1 MLHFIS
7 TFKWIKS
14 LTLKSI
20 FNLYLGLHPTSAGG
34 MTTTRSGPMLSS
46 SSSIYIP
53 VNALQNL
60 RASMPTLAT
69 SVGVSQSMPCVSRS
83 TSSLGKSPGQSFL
96 SSVISKPFAGLAGS
110 LSGSSSGIGHSVH
123 GQASSRMIISRKLW
137 RPRSKSQGR
146 SSVSQWTPMVSYA
159 LHYVNF
165 NVMKIMIFTINRK
178 SYLVNINC
186 TF

>member
-1 MLHFIS
+1 
-7 TFKWIKS
+7 
-14 LTLKSI
+14 
-20 FNLYLGLHPTSAGG
+20 
-34 MTTTRSGPMLSS
+34 MLSS

-123 GQASSRMIISRKLW
+123 GAQLSGTSSRMIISRKLW

-146 SSVSQWTPMVSYA
+146 SSVSQWTPMVNLCLFYA
-159 LHYVNF
+159 HQ
-165 NVMKIMIFTINRK
+165 
-178 SYLVNINC
+178 
-186 TF
+186 

>member
-1 MLHFIS
+1 M
-7 TFKWIKS
+7 
-14 LTLKSI
+14 TLKST
-20 FNLYLGLHPTSAGG
+20 FNHCLGLHPTSAGG

-123 GQASSRMIISRKLW
+123 GHAGTSSRMIISRKLW

-146 SSVSQWTPMVSYA
+146 SSISQWTPIVSLY
-159 LHYVNF
+159 LHD
-165 NVMKIMIFTINRK
+165 
-178 SYLVNINC
+178 NII
-186 TF
+186 TR

>member
-1 MLHFIS
+1 MRPQCLR
-7 TFKWIKS
+7 
-14 LTLKSI
+14 
-20 FNLYLGLHPTSAGG
+20 LHPSSAGG
-34 MTTTRSGPMLSS
+34 MTATRSGPMLSS

-96 SSVISKPFAGLAGS
+96 SSVISKPFAGLTGS
-110 LSGSSSGIGHSVH
+110 LSGSSSGIGHSVRGH
-123 GQASSRMIISRKLW
+123 AGTSNRMIISRKLW

-146 SSVSQWTPMVSYA
+146 SSISQWTPIVSLC
-159 LHYVNF
+159 LHDD
-165 NVMKIMIFTINRK
+165 II
-178 SYLVNINC
+178 
-186 TF
+186 TFLKNH

>member
-1 MLHFIS
+1 
-7 TFKWIKS
+7 
-14 LTLKSI
+14 
-20 FNLYLGLHPTSAGG
+20 
-34 MTTTRSGPMLSS
+34 MLSS

-69 SVGVSQSMPCVSRS
+69 SIGVSQSMPCVSRS

-123 GQASSRMIISRKLW
+123 ASGASSRMIISRKLW

-146 SSVSQWTPMVSYA
+146 SAVSQWTPMVNLYS
-159 LHYVNF
+159 F
-165 NVMKIMIFTINRK
+165 
-178 SYLVNINC
+178 
-186 TF
+186 

>member
-1 MLHFIS
+1 MLNVKLNSSMGYEYI
-7 TFKWIKS
+7 
-14 LTLKSI
+14 
-20 FNLYLGLHPTSAGG
+20 GLHPTTSGG
-34 MTTTRSGPMLSS
+34 MATTGSGPMLSS

-83 TSSLGKSPGQSFL
+83 TSSLGWTSALGKSPGQSFL

-123 GQASSRMIISRKLW
+123 GGQPNQGAASRMIISRKLW

-146 SSVSQWTPMVSYA
+146 SSVSQWTPTVS
-159 LHYVNF
+159 
-165 NVMKIMIFTINRK
+165 IP
-178 SYLVNINC
+178 SY
-186 TF
+186 F

>member
-1 MLHFIS
+1 M
-7 TFKWIKS
+7 
-14 LTLKSI
+14 
-20 FNLYLGLHPTSAGG
+20 A
-34 MTTTRSGPMLSS
+34 TTGSGPMLSS

-83 TSSLGKSPGQSFL
+83 TSSLGWTSALGKSPGQSFL

-123 GQASSRMIISRKLW
+123 GGQLNQGAASRMIISRKLW

-146 SSVSQWTPMVSYA
+146 SSVSQWTPTVS
-159 LHYVNF
+159 
-165 NVMKIMIFTINRK
+165 IP
-178 SYLVNINC
+178 SC
-186 TF
+186 C

>member
-1 MLHFIS
+1 
-7 TFKWIKS
+7 
-14 LTLKSI
+14 
-20 FNLYLGLHPTSAGG
+20 
-34 MTTTRSGPMLSS
+34 MTATRSGPMLSS

-123 GQASSRMIISRKLW
+123 GPTGASSRMIISRKLW

-146 SSVSQWTPMVSYA
+146 SSVSQWTPMVSY
-159 LHYVNF
+159 LF
-165 NVMKIMIFTINRK
+165 FQKIKWYSGIPFSN
-178 SYLVNINC
+178 
-186 TF
+186 

>member
-1 MLHFIS
+1 MVRL
-7 TFKWIKS
+7 KS
-14 LTLKSI
+14 LYDVWFYFS
-20 FNLYLGLHPTSAGG
+20 GLHPTSAGG
-34 MTTTRSGPMLSS
+34 MAITRSGPMLSS

-123 GQASSRMIISRKLW
+123 GPTGASSRMIISRKLW

-146 SSVSQWTPMVSYA
+146 SSVSQWTPMVSFILYRD
-159 LHYVNF
+159 YNF
-165 NVMKIMIFTINRK
+165 ILDIDFLKIMRI
-178 SYLVNINC
+178 
-186 TF
+186 